1 MKDANGYRLQGNR
14 NETHLPHIDLGERRK
29 IARSPMAGIARR
41 IDEDRCA

>member
-1 MKDANGYRLQGNR
+1 MRHTYS
-14 NETHLPHIDLGERRK
+14 HVDLGERRK